1 MRQAIAAM
9 LTVLLAALSNGTL
22 MLACPQTSAPSC
34 HRQQERTHPHCPF
47 TPRAEQCPLLN
58 DDLVPG
64 EYAAKVSTEPTKLSF
79 ELAPAAEVHAVDVS
93 DWHHTQDLHLRLRVL
108 RI

>member
-22 MLACPQTSAPSC
+22 MLACPQASTPSC
-34 HRQQERTHPHCPF
+34 HRQKERTHPHCPY

-64 EYAAKVSTEPTKLSF
+64 EYATKVFTEPTQFSF
-79 ELAPAAEVHAVDVS
+79 ALAPAVEVHAVDVA
-93 DWHHTQDLHLRLRVL
+93 DWHHAQDLHIRIRVL

>member
-9 LTVLLAALSNGTL
+9 VAVLLAALSNGTL
-22 MLACPQTSAPSC
+22 MLACPQTQTPQC
-34 HRQQERTHPHCPF
+34 HRQQERTHPHCPY

-58 DDLVPG
+58 DELVPG
-64 EYAAKVSTEPTKLSF
+64 EYAAKVSTEPANFSF
-79 ELAPAAEVHAVDVS
+79 NLAPEVEVHAVDVA
-93 DWHHTQDLHLRLRVL
+93 DWHHAQDLHMRIRVL

>member
-1 MRQAIAAM
+1 MRQAIAAI

-34 HRQQERTHPHCPF
+34 HRSQERTHPHCPF

-64 EYAAKVSTEPTKLSF
+64 EYAAKVSTEPTRFSF
-79 ELAPAAEVHAVDVS
+79 TFVPEADVRAVEVAG
-93 DWHHTQDLHLRLRVL
+93 WHHSQDLHIRIRVL

>member
-1 MRQAIAAM
+1 MRQAIAAT

-22 MLACPQTSAPSC
+22 MLACPQTLTPSC
-34 HRQQERTHPHCPF
+34 HRQQERTHPHCPY

-64 EYAAKVSTEPTKLSF
+64 EYSGKVSTEPTRFSF
-79 ELAPAAEVHAVDVS
+79 TLTPAAEVRAVDTA
-93 DWHHTQDLHLRLRVL
+93 DWHRTQDLHIRIRVL